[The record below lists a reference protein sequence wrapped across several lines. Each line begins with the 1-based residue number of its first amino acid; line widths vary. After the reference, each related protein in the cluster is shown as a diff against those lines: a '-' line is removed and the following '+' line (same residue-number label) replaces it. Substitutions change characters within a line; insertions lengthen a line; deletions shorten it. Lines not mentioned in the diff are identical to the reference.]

1 MRSIEKTGKKT
12 EDAINA
18 GLKELGCDLA
28 DVTIDIL
35 DAGSPG
41 LFGMFGRL
49 AKVRLTVKEADPDL
63 DFEMPTFSL
72 NAQKTKTVRKSD
84 TARKARP
91 QSTREPKGGRN
102 RRRGREE
109 RNDRSAREAGKAR
122 KERKGGVP
130 ATRREK
136 RKARTGRAPRKG
148 RTPRATARGRSL

>member
-49 AKVRLTVKEADPDL
+49 ACALRCLVDDLISEEEA
-63 DFEMPTFSL
+63 
-72 NAQKTKTVRKSD
+72 KT
-84 TARKARP
+84 
-91 QSTREPKGGRN
+91 G
-102 RRRGREE
+102 
-109 RNDRSAREAGKAR
+109 
-122 KERKGGVP
+122 
-130 ATRREK
+130 
-136 RKARTGRAPRKG
+136 
-148 RTPRATARGRSL
+148 

>member
-49 AKVRLTVKEADPDL
+49 AKVRLTVKEDDPEL
-63 DFEMPTFSL
+63 DFEMPTLSL
-72 NAQKTKTVRKSD
+72 NAQKANVFDKASTLSLMRGVRN
-84 TARKARP
+84 
-91 QSTREPKGGRN
+91 EL
-102 RRRGREE
+102 E
-109 RNDRSAREAGKAR
+109 
-122 KERKGGVP
+122 V
-130 ATRREK
+130 
-136 RKARTGRAPRKG
+136 
-148 RTPRATARGRSL
+148 